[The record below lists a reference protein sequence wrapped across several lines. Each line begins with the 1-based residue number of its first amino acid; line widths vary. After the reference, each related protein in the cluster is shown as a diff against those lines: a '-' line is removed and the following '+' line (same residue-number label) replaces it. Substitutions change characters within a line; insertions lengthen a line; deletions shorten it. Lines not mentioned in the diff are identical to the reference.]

1 MKPVRRPYRAVL
13 ALALAAALLLPTAL
27 PALGVTQSEI
37 DALEQEQIEAKA
49 RQAEISAKLEAIGDD
64 KEQAMARK
72 ALLDQ
77 ELAAM
82 DRELESIAEQLAYY
96 DGAIAQKEAEHAQAQ
111 AREQAQ
117 YELFCARVRAMEEDG
132 DVSYWSILFGARD
145 FSDLLD
151 RAMIVGDVMEYD
163 NAVMD
168 RLTAAREELERIRA
182 GLEEQRA
189 AQAAKKAEQE
199 AARQAQAAKVAE
211 ARSVLSALS
220 SQEAAAKKLLEQEQ
234 ADAAKI
240 AAEIAQKQKELE
252 EERRRNN
259 VVLDPGTGY
268 HWPLPGN
275 YRLTSRYGYRTHP
288 ITGVA
293 NSFHTG
299 LDIAA
304 PKGTSIEAARG
315 GQVLTSGYNGS
326 YGNYVV
332 IDHDGGDSTLYAH
345 MNARSCS
352 EGDIVKQGDVIGYV
366 GMTGSANGYHLHLE
380 IRVGGSRIDPISAY
394 GGLPFTYA
402 SSY

>member
-1 MKPVRRPYRAVL
+1 MKPARRPYRAVL

-37 DALEQEQIEAKA
+37 DALEQEQAEAKA

-64 KEQAMARK
+64 KEQAMERK

-199 AARQAQAAKVAE
+199 ATLAAWSWRFTAWSSRTSCWAARLSSRVAV
-211 ARSVLSALS
+211 SWSITALS
-220 SQEAAAKKLLEQEQ
+220 
-234 ADAAKI
+234 
-240 AAEIAQKQKELE
+240 
-252 EERRRNN
+252 
-259 VVLDPGTGY
+259 
-268 HWPLPGN
+268 
-275 YRLTSRYGYRTHP
+275 
-288 ITGVA
+288 
-293 NSFHTG
+293 
-299 LDIAA
+299 
-304 PKGTSIEAARG
+304 
-315 GQVLTSGYNGS
+315 
-326 YGNYVV
+326 
-332 IDHDGGDSTLYAH
+332 
-345 MNARSCS
+345 
-352 EGDIVKQGDVIGYV
+352 
-366 GMTGSANGYHLHLE
+366 
-380 IRVGGSRIDPISAY
+380 
-394 GGLPFTYA
+394 
-402 SSY
+402 